1 MYLWHH
7 NITNYKATT
16 RNKVIAKKQ
25 KQKLFYT
32 FVNQKKRHTT
42 MLKRTRTILIL
53 AATILAVGCSRSTAP
68 TEPTIWVT
76 ITPLKALAEELT
88 MGDFRVECLVPAGAS
103 PESFEPTARQIASL
117 NDAELLFSVGLIEFE
132 HDLTANISDDR
143 LINLSEGITTLEGSC
158 SHHHGHHSHGVDP
171 HIWTA
176 PRTLGQMVDNMH
188 RALKQRY
195 PDSVKYDTA
204 ANRLLER
211 IDSLDSYCRAC
222 IDSSKLRAMMIYHP
236 AYTYFAHDYDIEQ
249 IAIEHDGKEPTPKQL
264 TTLSER
270 AASLNIGAI
279 LIQPQYNADK
289 VRPIAEQIDVEIITT
304 NPLAEDIE
312 GEIRRITEIICRDN
326 E

>member
-1 MYLWHH
+1 
-7 NITNYKATT
+7 
-16 RNKVIAKKQ
+16 
-25 KQKLFYT
+25 
-32 FVNQKKRHTT
+32 

-53 AATILAVGCSRSTAP
+53 TATILSVGCSCSRSTAP

-88 MGDFRVECLVPAGAS
+88 MGDFRVGCLVPAGAS

-132 HDLTANISDDR
+132 HGLTANISDDH

-236 AYTYFAHDYDIEQ
+236 AYTYYAHDYHIDQ
-249 IAIEHDGKEPTPKQL
+249 IAIEHDGKEPTPKRLKSLIATAQRL
-264 TTLSER
+264 GIGHILLQAQYSE
-270 AASLNIGAI
+270 
-279 LIQPQYNADK
+279 DK
-289 VRPIAEQIDVEIITT
+289 VRSLARECNAEIIVVD
-304 NPLAEDIE
+304 PLAEDIIA
-312 GEIRRITEIICRDN
+312 EIERVTNIICGK
-326 E
+326 